1 MQKDIES
8 RSLPPIDVLRFDGE
22 PSKWPEF
29 IDNFKT
35 RVHMKVTFNDS
46 MRMERLH
53 SVLDGDA
60 KKAVSSIGTNSTF
73 YAAALKTLKREFGRP
88 IVVANLKLKALFD
101 HPQIHSRDRV
111 ALRNYHQQLKCST
124 TWFTSMDYQSAI
136 CSTENLTKAV
146 KRLPEI
152 LRKSFYKAT
161 KDASFVSGDVTLI
174 GFERWLDNRLTEYFN
189 PIANI
194 IAKQEVCWLCN
205 QPHRLMEC
213 EKFIKKNL
221 QDRKEFVSTNKLC
234 WNCLSKA
241 HFVRQCKSKYRCK
254 IDKCGKRY
262 HSLPHYPNHQTK
274 NIHKKTK
281 VEHYQY

>member
-8 RSLPPIDVLRFDGE
+8 RSLPPIDILRFDGD

-60 KKAVSSIGTNSTF
+60 KKAVNSIGTNSIF
-73 YAAALKTLKREFGRP
+73 YAAALTTLKREFGHP

-101 HPQIHSRDRV
+101 QPQIHSRDRV
-111 ALRNYHQQLKCST
+111 ALRNYHQQLKCTT
-124 TWFTSMDYQSAI
+124 TWFTSMKYQSAI
-136 CSTENLTKAV
+136 CLKEH
-146 KRLPEI
+146 
-152 LRKSFYKAT
+152 
-161 KDASFVSGDVTLI
+161 
-174 GFERWLDNRLTEYFN
+174 FN

-194 IAKQEVCWLCN
+194 IAKQEEKPKVPPYKVNTNAGTIDKKFIDKQIVCRLCN
-205 QPHRLMEC
+205 QPHKLMERK
-213 EKFIKKNL
+213 KFIKKNL
-221 QDRKEFVSTNKLC
+221 QERKEFVSSNKLC

-241 HFVRQCKSKYRCK
+241 HFVKQCKSKYRCK
-254 IDKCGKRY
+254 IGKCGKHH
-262 HSLPHYPNHQTK
+262 HSLLMNPNHQTK

-281 VEHYQY
+281 VKHYQY